1 MKRLLKYGSVGL
13 LAVLVFGAFASF
25 NAEDSKYP
33 KGYFTSPLKIPLY
46 LSGTFGELRSNHF
59 HAGIDIKTNQQ
70 QGLPVYAA
78 ADGFVSRIKVS
89 PWGYGKA
96 LYVTHPNGFTTVY
109 AHLRNFNEEIDEYI
123 KAMQYQ
129 RRKFDIELFPLRSKF
144 VIKQGEVVAH
154 SGNSGG
160 SSAAH
165 LHFEIRESGTEK
177 PVNPLLFGF
186 PVKDTREPSIKS
198 IFVYD
203 FGKLKNVSDPMEFRT
218 LRTGT
223 HYTLTRDVA
232 KVNSNKIGIGIK
244 TFDKLN
250 GANNENGPYALTI
263 KVDSSVIYRFEAEK
277 FAFSETR
284 YLNAHIDFKHKFHK
298 RSYINRCFLLP
309 GNNFSGY
316 SELVDNGII
325 DLSNGKKRL
334 IEIEVM
340 DAYGNAS
347 TCGFHIQKSE
357 TAGTFTAKGL
367 SYMATL
373 PWQKA
378 NDFKSDGIDIHF
390 PEGCFYDT
398 VYLHYNGIPSN
409 HPKIYTLYHELHYD
423 DQPVHNRFTISL
435 LPKNFPEALKKKALM
450 VRKNSKGGKTSVGGE
465 WHANKF
471 VARPRKY
478 GTFYVTLDTVKPTII
493 PVNVFDGKDMSGSKY
508 LRMRIRDDLA
518 GVKSYSAKMN
528 GNWILMEYDGKNEM
542 LTYTFDEKT
551 VAGNNSFE
559 LTLTD
564 DRGNTT
570 LYKANIKR

>member
-250 GANNENGPYALTI
+250 GANNETQ
-263 KVDSSVIYRFEAEK
+263 R
-277 FAFSETR
+277 
-284 YLNAHIDFKHKFHK
+284 H
-298 RSYINRCFLLP
+298 LL
-309 GNNFSGY
+309 S
-316 SELVDNGII
+316 
-325 DLSNGKKRL
+325 
-334 IEIEVM
+334 
-340 DAYGNAS
+340 
-347 TCGFHIQKSE
+347 
-357 TAGTFTAKGL
+357 
-367 SYMATL
+367 
-373 PWQKA
+373 KA
-378 NDFKSDGIDIHF
+378 
-390 PEGCFYDT
+390 
-398 VYLHYNGIPSN
+398 
-409 HPKIYTLYHELHYD
+409 
-423 DQPVHNRFTISL
+423 
-435 LPKNFPEALKKKALM
+435 
-450 VRKNSKGGKTSVGGE
+450 
-465 WHANKF
+465 
-471 VARPRKY
+471 
-478 GTFYVTLDTVKPTII
+478 
-493 PVNVFDGKDMSGSKY
+493 
-508 LRMRIRDDLA
+508 
-518 GVKSYSAKMN
+518 
-528 GNWILMEYDGKNEM
+528 
-542 LTYTFDEKT
+542 
-551 VAGNNSFE
+551 
-559 LTLTD
+559 
-564 DRGNTT
+564 
-570 LYKANIKR
+570 